1 MASTAPLNHTLPFP
15 PRLHH
20 PKTSPSSL
28 FLISI
33 STSSSS
39 PSSEEYLPAL
49 STTLTSA
56 PASRR
61 RVTTCS
67 ASAPDQPGNLSF
79 SPPTTKDEAIA
90 QARTCLANALARPLN
105 NAALPRL
112 AGKLKKQRQ
121 PRLRLE
127 IPVFDDSPDSL
138 SRLALDVVSDLPTKR
153 NPPPKLLLLW
163 PTPQLTSLA
172 AAGVADSNSV
182 INSKFESLR
191 DLRPGLAAA
200 DVVVFF
206 SPASSRLGS
215 MREICEAFHPKPAVL
230 FNPGW
235 GYEEEGEMAGNFVRS
250 FEVVYSFMG
259 LEVRGVLSR
268 KRGVVFRCT
277 NDGGLGGGDGWEVM
291 VEGEGG
297 KMEMVTRFKRRPA
310 MGEVENV
317 LYNVM
322 AMNSPVTKT
331 VKFLRNLAPS
341 SSSSSKDKEDE
352 KKKKKKMN

>member
-1 MASTAPLNHTLPFP
+1 MASTAPLNHTLPIP
-15 PRLHH
+15 PRPLQ
-20 PKTSPSSL
+20 PKTSPSSSL
-28 FLISI
+28 FLIST
-33 STSSSS
+33 STASSS
-39 PSSEEYLPAL
+39 PSSEYIPAL
-49 STTLTSA
+49 STTFPST
-56 PASRR
+56 SRR
-61 RVTTCS
+61 WVTACS
-67 ASAPDQPGNLSF
+67 VSAPDQPQHLSF

-163 PTPQLTSLA
+163 PPPLLTSLA
-172 AAGVADSNSV
+172 AAGVGNSSSV
-182 INSKFESLR
+182 ISSKFEPLGG
-191 DLRPGLAAA
+191 LRPSLAVA

-206 SPASSRLGS
+206 SPASSQLGS

-235 GYEEEGEMAGNFVRS
+235 SYEEEGEMAGSFVRS

-268 KRGVVFRCT
+268 KRGVVFRCVK
-277 NDGGLGGGDGWEVM
+277 DGGLGAGEGWEVM

-297 KMEMVTRFKRRPA
+297 KMELVTKFKRRPA

-331 VKFLRNLAPS
+331 VKFLRNLAS
-341 SSSSSKDKEDE
+341 SSSSTKDEEDE
-352 KKKKKKMN
+352 KKKKKKN

>member
-15 PRLHH
+15 HRPLQ
-20 PKTSPSSL
+20 PKTSPSSSL
-28 FLISI
+28 FLIST

-39 PSSEEYLPAL
+39 QSSSEYFPTL
-49 STTLTSA
+49 STTFSCT

-61 RVTTCS
+61 RVTPCS
-67 ASAPDQPGNLSF
+67 VSAPGQPQHLSF

-105 NAALPRL
+105 NAGLPRL

-138 SRLALDVVSDLPTKR
+138 SRLALDVVSDLPAKR

-163 PTPQLTSLA
+163 PTTQLTSIA
-172 AAGVADSNSV
+172 ADSSSV
-182 INSKFESLR
+182 ISSKFESLGS
-191 DLRPGLAAA
+191 LRPRLAAA

-206 SPASSRLGS
+206 SPASSQLGS

-230 FNPGW
+230 FNPSW
-235 GYEEEGEMAGNFVRS
+235 SYEEEGEMAGSFVRS

-268 KRGVVFRCT
+268 KRGVVFRCAK
-277 NDGGLGGGDGWEVM
+277 DGGLGGGEGWEVM

-297 KMEMVTRFKRRPA
+297 KLELVTKFKRRPA

-331 VKFLRNLAPS
+331 VKFLRNLAS
-341 SSSSSKDKEDE
+341 SSSSSTDKEDE
-352 KKKKKKMN
+352 KKKKKN

>member
-1 MASTAPLNHTLPFP
+1 MASTAPLNHTLPLP
-15 PRLHH
+15 HRPLQ
-20 PKTSPSSL
+20 PKTSPSSYL
-28 FLISI
+28 FLIST

-39 PSSEEYLPAL
+39 PSSSEYFPTY
-49 STTLTSA
+49 STTFPSTR
-56 PASRR
+56 ASRR

-67 ASAPDQPGNLSF
+67 ASASASDQPQHLSF
-79 SPPTTKDEAIA
+79 SPPTTKDEAVA

-138 SRLALDVVSDLPTKR
+138 SRLALDVVSDLPAKR

-163 PTPQLTSLA
+163 PTTQLTFLA
-172 AAGVADSNSV
+172 AAGVGDSSSV
-182 INSKFESLR
+182 ISSKFESLGS
-191 DLRPGLAAA
+191 LRPRLAAA

-206 SPASSRLGS
+206 SPASSQLGS

-230 FNPGW
+230 FNPSW
-235 GYEEEGEMAGNFVRS
+235 SYEEEGEMTGSFVRS

-268 KRGVVFRCT
+268 KRGVVFRCAK
-277 NDGGLGGGDGWEVM
+277 DGGLGVGGGEGWEVM

-297 KMEMVTRFKRRPA
+297 KMELVTKFKKRPA

-331 VKFLRNLAPS
+331 VKFLRNLA
-341 SSSSSKDKEDE
+341 SSKDKEDE
-352 KKKKKKMN
+352 KSKKKN